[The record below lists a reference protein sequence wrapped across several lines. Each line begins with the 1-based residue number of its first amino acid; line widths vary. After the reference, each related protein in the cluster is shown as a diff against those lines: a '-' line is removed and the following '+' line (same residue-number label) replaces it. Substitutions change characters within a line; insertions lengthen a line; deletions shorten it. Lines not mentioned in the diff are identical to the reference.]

1 MLSIGTNLDLILNMM
16 KRIKALILLISFIST
31 HAVFG
36 QEKLLSIAQ
45 LQEDFKI
52 LRYNIEEVHAALY
65 LYTSKDEIDQAFDQ
79 AAAQLNRPMTEIEF
93 YRIIAPIQGLIK
105 NGHTQIAPSKEYFDI
120 IKTEKKLLPFSLYH
134 HKGNI
139 FILQNLSQDTSIQVG
154 SIIRELNG
162 ENMMQMVEDL
172 AEEMTRDG
180 DNMTFP
186 IERLVR
192 NFNTRYFYSKD
203 QPAFYNLK
211 IEDLSGNIRTIKMEG
226 LPLET
231 IKKNRD
237 FRYGKPV
244 DFWASEDPVY
254 TLAFKDK
261 TAIMTLKTFSK
272 STIRKRNKKSK
283 QWFKESFATILE
295 KQTEKLIIDLRS
307 NGGGDPEPTI
317 ELFSH
322 LYPKSF
328 TFYKSMYTETQKI
341 PNGKL
346 YEDPVFLLNLY
357 TKLKLKKNGER
368 YNVKNVAGLKPYQP
382 AKEQYK
388 GEVIVLIDAFSF
400 SATGEMCAIL
410 KEHDRVTFIG
420 EETGG
425 NPNQNTSGMMLQLTL
440 PESQIR
446 AIIPLVVFEMNVNFP
461 NIRKG
466 VIPDIPLQN
475 TVQDE
480 LNDFDRVMDF
490 ALNYKN

>member
-1 MLSIGTNLDLILNMM
+1 M
-16 KRIKALILLISFIST
+16 KRIKALIILIACVTT
-31 HAVFG
+31 HTTIA
-36 QEKLLSIAQ
+36 QEKLLSVAQ

-65 LYTSKDEIDQAFDQ
+65 LYTSKETIDQAFDE
-79 AAAQLNRPMTEIEF
+79 AASQLDRPMTEIEF
-93 YRIIAPIQGLIK
+93 YRIIAPLQGFIK
-105 NGHTQIAPSKEYFDI
+105 NGHTQIAPSKAYFDI

-134 HKGNI
+134 DNGNI
-139 FILQNLSQDTSIQVG
+139 FILQNLSQDTSIQLG

-162 ENMMQMVEDL
+162 ENMMQIVEEF
-172 AEEMTRDG
+172 AEEMTKDG

-186 IERLVR
+186 IERAVR
-192 NFNTRYFYSKD
+192 NFNTRYFYSRD

-211 IEDLSGNIRTIKMEG
+211 LEDRNGNIKAIKMEG
-226 LPLET
+226 LPLEI

-244 DFWASEDPVY
+244 DFWASDDPVY

-272 STIRKRNKKSK
+272 SSIRKRNKKSK
-283 QWFKESFATILE
+283 QWFKESFAKIL
-295 KQTEKLIIDLRS
+295 KHQTEKLIIDLRS

-328 TFYKSMYTETQKI
+328 TFYKAMYTETQKI

-346 YEDPVFLLNLY
+346 YKDPVFLLNLY
-357 TKLKLKKNGER
+357 TKIKLKKNGDR
-368 YNVKNVAGLKPYQP
+368 YDVKNVAGLKPYPP
-382 AKEQYK
+382 AKEQYT
-388 GEVIVLIDAFSF
+388 GEVIVLIDAYSF

-440 PESQIR
+440 PQSQIR

-461 NIRKG
+461 NTAQGI
-466 VIPDIPLQN
+466 IPDIPLHN
-475 TVQDE
+475 TVDDQI
-480 LNDFDRVMDF
+480 NGFDRVMDY
-490 ALNYKN
+490 ALKYNN

>member
-1 MLSIGTNLDLILNMM
+1 M
-16 KRIKALILLISFIST
+16 KRIKALILLIVLLTS
-31 HAVFG
+31 HASIA
-36 QEKLLSIAQ
+36 QEKLLSVAQ

-52 LRYNIEEVHAALY
+52 LRHNIEEVHAALY
-65 LYTSKDEIDQAFDQ
+65 LYTSKEEIDQAFDE
-79 AAAQLNRPMTEIEF
+79 AASKLNRPMTEIEF
-93 YRIIAPIQGLIK
+93 YRIIAPLQGLIK
-105 NGHTQIAPSKEYFDI
+105 NGHTQIAPSEAYFEI
-120 IKTEKKLLPFSLYH
+120 IKKEKKLLPLSLYH
-134 HKGNI
+134 DNGNI
-139 FILQNLSQDTSIQVG
+139 FILQNLSQDTSIQLG

-162 ENMMQMVEDL
+162 ENMMQMVEDF
-172 AEEMTRDG
+172 AEQMTKDG
-180 DNMTFP
+180 DNMSFP
-186 IERLVR
+186 IERTVR
-192 NFNTRYFYSKD
+192 NFNTRYFYSRD
-203 QPAFYNLK
+203 QPEYYQLK
-211 IEDLSGNIRTIKMEG
+211 IEDLDGNIRSLKMEG
-226 LPLET
+226 LSLDE

-237 FRYGKPV
+237 ERYGKPV
-244 DFWASEDPVY
+244 DFWETDDPVY
-254 TLAFKDK
+254 TLEFKEK

-283 QWFKESFATILE
+283 QWFKECFAEILD

-328 TFYKSMYTETQKI
+328 TFYKAMYTETQKI

-346 YEDPVFLLNLY
+346 YKDPIFLLNLY

-368 YNVKNVAGLKPYQP
+368 YDVKNVAGLKPYAP
-382 AKEQYK
+382 AKEQYT
-388 GEVIVLIDAFSF
+388 GEVIVLIDAYSF

-446 AIIPLVVFEMNVNFP
+446 AIIPVVVFEMNVNFP
-461 NIRKG
+461 NERRGI
-466 VIPDIPLQN
+466 IPDIPLRNSIEDQIN
-475 TVQDE
+475 G
-480 LNDFDRVMDF
+480 FDRVMDF
-490 ALNYKN
+490 ALDFKK